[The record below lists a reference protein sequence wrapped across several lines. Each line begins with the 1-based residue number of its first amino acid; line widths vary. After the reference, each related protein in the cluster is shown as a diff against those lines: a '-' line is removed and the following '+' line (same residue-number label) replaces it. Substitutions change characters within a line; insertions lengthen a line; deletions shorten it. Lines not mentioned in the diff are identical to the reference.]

1 MPSRPTP
8 TAVFGP
14 FTLRLDT
21 GELFKHGAPVPLQ
34 AQPARLLVLL
44 VTRAGDVVTREEIRA
59 HLWTDTVVSF
69 DQNINYC
76 IRHIRRALGDD
87 AAAVLQTRPRQGY
100 RFVGVAPETPRRWPP
115 LPGAPLFTRRVVASL
130 AVGLIAGVVLG
141 GTIQR
146 SSPGRPVQTE
156 WRAGPADLPIQ
167 AVGWWR
173 HVRAHLRGDVDCP
186 YLWFLRSNSSPTHRS
201 S

>member
-1 MPSRPTP
+1 MRSRPTP

-21 GELFKHGAPVPLQ
+21 GELFKHGVPVPLQ

-59 HLWTDTVVSF
+59 HLWSDTVVSF
-69 DQNINYC
+69 DQSINYC
-76 IRHIRRALGDD
+76 IRHIRRALGDE

-100 RFVGVAPETPRRWPP
+100 RFVVPASETSRRWP
-115 LPGAPLFTRRVVASL
+115 LSIGRPLFTRRVVASL
-130 AVGLIAGVVLG
+130 AVGLIAGVVIG
-141 GTIQR
+141 GTIRR
-146 SSPGRPVQTE
+146 SSPGRSTQLE
-156 WRAGPADLPIQ
+156 WRADLADLPIQ

-173 HVRAHLRGDVDCP
+173 HVRAHVRGDIDCP